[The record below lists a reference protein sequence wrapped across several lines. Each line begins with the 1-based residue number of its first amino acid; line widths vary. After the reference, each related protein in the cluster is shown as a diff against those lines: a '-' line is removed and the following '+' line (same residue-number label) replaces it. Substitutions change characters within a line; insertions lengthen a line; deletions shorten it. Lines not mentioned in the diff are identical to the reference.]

1 MSEVR
6 TARTYNQRHIPREY
20 TPGGRRVSIY
30 VSWSYPAEAGRDAAE
45 LDNRFSTMTEVR
57 RAAWPDYEDPKWA
70 DPYRFQQGIAGSL
83 ELFFWAWV
91 PFQEF
96 VEEVT
101 GHPVPV
107 YQRID
112 QAGFHTPLDERVLD
126 DTDVLFVFGLDHMV
140 TEQAA
145 RPGEIEALRAFLGRE
160 DARLVLGPHHD
171 VGASDDLAVREMEY
185 LHHGDPLVPRQ
196 QRFATYVRDLMRGL
210 GVPVMNRYGLRPATR
225 EGNRIAP
232 LSTVR
237 DLDPKGWLDGVTNF
251 NFHMHLPHYD
261 VTTDVT
267 TEMTAE
273 KAAEKTAEVTAE
285 KTADAS
291 DAVHVLARQPIDLTR
306 PHPFSE
312 AGNTEFNMF
321 LWMPPAGDR
330 AGDLLLADS
339 TIFSSLFGGDESLRN
354 FWRNLVSK

>member
-1 MSEVR
+1 MSEVK

-30 VSWSYPAEAGRDAAE
+30 VSWSYPAEAGRNTAG

-57 RAAWPDYEDPKWA
+57 RVTWPAYEDPQWS

-112 QAGFHTPLDERVLD
+112 QAGFQTPLDERVLD
-126 DTDVLFVFGLDHMV
+126 DTDVMFVFGLDHAV
-140 TEQAA
+140 TEQEA

-160 DARLVLGPHHD
+160 NTCLVLGPHHD
-171 VGASDDLAVREMEY
+171 VGASDDLSVREMEY
-185 LHHGDPLVPRQ
+185 RHHGDPLVPRQ

-210 GVPVMNRYGLRPATR
+210 GVPVMNRYGLRPATH
-225 EGNRIAP
+225 EDNRIVP

-261 VTTDVT
+261 VTTD
-267 TEMTAE
+267 EP
-273 KAAEKTAEVTAE
+273 
-285 KTADAS
+285 
-291 DAVHVLARQPIDLTR
+291 DAVRVLARQPIDMSR
-306 PHPFSE
+306 PHPFTE

-321 LWMPPAGDR
+321 LWMPPDGDR
-330 AGDLLLADS
+330 AADLLLADS

>member
-20 TPGGRRVSIY
+20 TPGGRRVSVY
-30 VSWSYPAEAGRDAAE
+30 VSWSYPAEAGRDTAG

-57 RAAWPDYEDPKWA
+57 RAAWPAYEDPKWS
-70 DPYRFQQGIAGSL
+70 DPYRFQQGVAGSL

-91 PFQEF
+91 PFQDF

-112 QAGFHTPLDERVLD
+112 QAGFPTPLDERVLD
-126 DTDVLFVFGLDHMV
+126 DTDVLFVFGLDHAV
-140 TEQAA
+140 TGQEA
-145 RPGEIEALRAFLGRE
+145 RPEEIEALRAFLGRE
-160 DARLVLGPHHD
+160 GTCLVLGPHHD
-171 VGASDDLAVREMEY
+171 VGASDDLKVREMEY
-185 LHHGDPLVPRQ
+185 RHHGDPLVPRQ
-196 QRFATYVRDLMRGL
+196 QRFATYVRGLMQGL
-210 GVPVMNRYGLRPATR
+210 GVPVVNRYGLRPATG
-225 EGNRIAP
+225 EGNRIVP

-261 VTTDVT
+261 VTTD
-267 TEMTAE
+267 
-273 KAAEKTAEVTAE
+273 
-285 KTADAS
+285 DP
-291 DAVHVLARQPIDLTR
+291 DAVRVLARQPIDLSR
-306 PHPFSE
+306 PHPFTE

-321 LWMPPAGDR
+321 LWMPPGGDR
-330 AGDLLLADS
+330 AADLLLADS

-354 FWRNLVSK
+354 FWRNLVSP

>member
-1 MSEVR
+1 MSEAR

-30 VSWSYPAEAGRDAAE
+30 VSWSYPAEAGRNPAE

-57 RAAWPDYEDPKWA
+57 RATWPAYEDPQWS
-70 DPYRFQQGIAGSL
+70 DPYRFQQGVAGSL

-91 PFQEF
+91 PFQDF

-126 DTDVLFVFGLDHMV
+126 DTDVLFVFGLDHAV
-140 TEQAA
+140 TEQEAQ
-145 RPGEIEALRAFLGRE
+145 PGEIEALRAFLARE
-160 DARLVLGPHHD
+160 DTRLVLGPHHD
-171 VGASDDLAVREMEY
+171 VGASDDPSVRELEY
-185 LHHGDPLVPRQ
+185 RHHGDPLVPRQ

-225 EGNRIAP
+225 EGNQIVP

-237 DLDPKGWLDGVTNF
+237 DLDTKDWLDGVTNF

-261 VTTDVT
+261 VTAHEPET
-267 TEMTAE
+267 
-273 KAAEKTAEVTAE
+273 
-285 KTADAS
+285 
-291 DAVHVLARQPIDLTR
+291 VHVLARQPIDMSR
-306 PHPFSE
+306 PHPFTE

-321 LWMPPAGDR
+321 LWMPPGGTR
-330 AGDLLLADS
+330 AGDLMLADS
-339 TIFSSLFGGDESLRN
+339 TIFSSLFGGDDSLRN

>member
-1 MSEVR
+1 MSEVK
-6 TARTYNQRHIPREY
+6 TARTYNQRHVPREY

-30 VSWSYPAEAGRDAAE
+30 VSWSYPAEAGRNTAE

-57 RAAWPDYEDPKWA
+57 RVTWPAYEDPKWS

-112 QAGFHTPLDERVLD
+112 QAGFQTPLDERVLD
-126 DTDVLFVFGLDHMV
+126 DTDVMFVFGLDHAV
-140 TEQAA
+140 TEQEA

-160 DARLVLGPHHD
+160 NTCLVLGPHHD
-171 VGASDDLAVREMEY
+171 VGASDDLSVREMEY
-185 LHHGDPLVPRQ
+185 RHHGDPLVPRQ
-196 QRFATYVRDLMRGL
+196 QRFATYVRDLMQGL
-210 GVPVMNRYGLRPATR
+210 GVPVMNRYGLRPATH
-225 EGNRIAP
+225 EDNRIVP

-237 DLDPKGWLDGVTNF
+237 ELDPKGWLDGVTNF

-261 VTTDVT
+261 VTTD
-267 TEMTAE
+267 EP
-273 KAAEKTAEVTAE
+273 
-285 KTADAS
+285 
-291 DAVHVLARQPIDLTR
+291 DAVRVLARQPIDMSR
-306 PHPFSE
+306 PHPFTE

-321 LWMPPAGDR
+321 LWMPPDGDR
-330 AGDLLLADS
+330 AADLLLADS